1 MFPSRGGR
9 PLSENGQRNAIHRMG
24 FQATAHG
31 LRATASS
38 VLQEL
43 GYDDTLIKLALSH
56 DKDKTSAAYLRSPLV
71 QARREMLQ
79 HLADYLDG
87 LGSKLAWASAKPG
100 ARLRRYFASFT
111 ASRTSRPATVS
122 ATCSTIAC
130 TCSGR
135 CN

>member
-1 MFPSRGGR
+1 
-9 PLSENGQRNAIHRMG
+9 MG

-87 LGSKLAWASAKPG
+87 LGSG
-100 ARLRRYFASFT
+100 ADVT
-111 ASRTSRPATVS
+111 PV
-122 ATCSTIAC
+122 
-130 TCSGR
+130 
-135 CN
+135 